1 MKWYD
6 LHHAKH
12 ELVRCDDDDDD
23 DDNEDDD
30 NNNNINN
37 NKNNHNNNNDNIMKV
52 KNCLTF
58 ALVYILMQSTV
69 VIHTV

>member
-1 MKWYD
+1 MNWYD
-6 LHHAKH
+6 LYHAKH
-12 ELVRCDDDDDD
+12 ELVRHD
-23 DDNEDDD
+23 DDNEDED

-37 NKNNHNNNNDNIMKV
+37 NKNNNHNNNNDNIMRV

>member
-1 MKWYD
+1 MNWYD
-6 LHHAKH
+6 LYHAKH
-12 ELVRCDDDDDD
+12 ELVRHDD
-23 DDNEDDD
+23 DDNEDED

-37 NKNNHNNNNDNIMKV
+37 NKNNNHNNNNDNIMRV